1 MIGEDVPAILR
12 EILAMPSA
20 ELFLREADTGEPVRL
35 APDHTISLSSEHAG
49 WDGIAVERQRLPG
62 CVADGYMAWHLL
74 SVQLTP
80 PEHYEDAE
88 LGPVPVRHGDV
99 IIRPAGAVTSAMW
112 QGTPDVV
119 NVAIDPAAIARVA
132 AEMTDG
138 PAVALDRSWFGP
150 DPHARH
156 LALVLQD
163 ELAPPHAGPA
173 GRLLADSVRTA
184 LAAHLVARHGHPVR
198 RTDRRRVLTAHELAQ
213 VRERVDAD
221 LAGDL
226 RLADLAAAVA
236 LSPYH
241 FSRLFTATTGQ
252 TPYQFVLQKRIARAK
267 VLLGRRGVTVRGVA
281 RRTGFADAGHL
292 ARHFRRHVGTTP
304 ALYAAALRDR

>member
-20 ELFLREADTGEPVRL
+20 DLFLREAGTGETVRL

-62 CVADGYMAWHLL
+62 CVAEGYMAWHLL

-88 LGPVPVRHGDV
+88 LGPVPVRSGDV

-112 QGTPDVV
+112 RGTPDVV

-132 AEMTDG
+132 AEIADG
-138 PAVALDRSWFGP
+138 PAMALDGSWFGP

-163 ELAPPHAGPA
+163 ELAQPHAGRA

-184 LAAHLVARHGHPVR
+184 LAAHLVARHGRPVR
-198 RTDRRRVLTAHELAQ
+198 RKDRRTGLTAPELAQ
-213 VRERVDAD
+213 VRQRVDAD

-226 RLADLAAAVA
+226 TLADLAAAVA

-252 TPYQFVLQKRIARAK
+252 TPYQFVLQERIARAK
-267 VLLGRRGVTVRGVA
+267 VLLGRRGVTVREVA